1 MVYGDFRDLTRRT
14 VSDKVFRD
22 KSFEIARNPNNDG
35 YQRELSWMAYKV
47 FNRKARQK
55 GTRSSENQE
64 LASEL
69 DRPMSRKFERH
80 KLYWSYR
87 DDIWGADLEDLQ
99 LINKYNKRVT
109 FLKLNKLNH
118 RFQWN
123 TFQRDKWD
131 LQPYQKTAAFLVIQ

>member
-55 GTRSSENQE
+55 WTRSSENQ
-64 LASEL
+64 
-69 DRPMSRKFERH
+69 
-80 KLYWSYR
+80 
-87 DDIWGADLEDLQ
+87 
-99 LINKYNKRVT
+99 
-109 FLKLNKLNH
+109 
-118 RFQWN
+118 
-123 TFQRDKWD
+123 
-131 LQPYQKTAAFLVIQ
+131 